1 MHEDLYL
8 GELVGKSL
16 EVRSTPE
23 RGRGLYATKR
33 PVGQPA
39 LIFTES
45 SLGKIIQVS
54 PCYKRGLA
62 CSLCGHV
69 LGSPVWQLQK
79 LTGLQRRADSD
90 ILNES
95 LSEIL
100 EGQPLFSRV
109 PPLFCSIACLREHER
124 ILGRLR
130 SQRKAARLFARY
142 SRKVGC
148 VFHMLALK
156 LLCWCIAEVEKSP
169 ERAAAPLRALC
180 SRLYWEAV
188 DMPSEPAEQAAFKA
202 KLQKETEI
210 SRQLALRA
218 LGPGLELLPIDLK
231 QFLEPV
237 GYAKLLGSLCSNCT
251 SVKYISPVLQY
262 ILQID
267 SMKDGACKTAA
278 IRELEPWIRSL
289 AKNPLDMDG
298 SDVGEAAGEDEQKL
312 ISWSAAKPLH
322 FSTALIPP
330 FRGYAIFPRMALM
343 NHSCKPSCGI
353 EFDFAGRIFV
363 LQQPYVDIKPGVEL
377 TISYL
382 DSSLESEERLQAAG
396 MAAAIPNGVRWIPG
410 FENRRVYAGPA
421 FRRSPAI
428 VEEGRGLVD
437 PEMPPLEERV
447 YLVTGATKGHG
458 LETAMRLLDSGC
470 SVILHGKS
478 EDLLKRYLSDLSDSF
493 ETHKIDGFECDL
505 QEMEDVESLASLI
518 AERHPRIHGILHNA
532 ATIDGSFTGK
542 RKYTFNFH
550 AEQTMAVNALA
561 PFYLTSLLLPQLE
574 AAGNARVMFAT
585 SPTMGGSDHLDDLKC
600 ERYWTGLHSYRLSKL
615 CLEMVAKE
623 MHLRYGAAPN
633 LTFHSF
639 NPGTADTKLMRQGT
653 VYGAGKKMGRG
664 RKIVKTEQ
672 PNYLPAPRV
681 RKAAY
686 FAMVDDKYQ
695 RESGHFVGDAEKM
708 PQVIQDAAAR
718 EKLWQE
724 FVELTG
730 AQWPEARARVRTEEE
745 GVLLA

>member
-39 LIFTES
+39 LIFSES

-54 PCYKRGLA
+54 PGYKRGLA

-109 PPLFCSIACLREHER
+109 PPLFCSTACMHEHER

-156 LLCWCIAEVEKSP
+156 LLCWCIAEVDRFP
-169 ERAAAPLRALC
+169 DRAAAPLRALC

-188 DMPSEPAEQAAFKA
+188 DMPAEPEQAAFKA
-202 KLQKETEI
+202 KLQKETET

-231 QFLEPV
+231 HFLEPV

-267 SMKDGACKTAA
+267 AMKDGACKTAA

-289 AKNPLDMDG
+289 ANNPLDLDG

-312 ISWSAAKPLH
+312 ITWSAAKPLH
-322 FSTALIPP
+322 FSTSLIPP

-382 DSSLESEERLQAAG
+382 DSSLESEEDHRVMGRKRRRDQLL
-396 MAAAIPNGVRWIPG
+396 PYG
-410 FENRRVYAGPA
+410 FVC
-421 FRRSPAI
+421 
-428 VEEGRGLVD
+428 D
-437 PEMPPLEERV
+437 
-447 YLVTGATKGHG
+447 
-458 LETAMRLLDSGC
+458 C
-470 SVILHGKS
+470 
-478 EDLLKRYLSDLSDSF
+478 DLLSKSMDALLALPGCWRTCLDTCLCADAEPRCALQRPHKTE
-493 ETHKIDGFECDL
+493 ETR
-505 QEMEDVESLASLI
+505 Q
-518 AERHPRIHGILHNA
+518 NW
-532 ATIDGSFTGK
+532 T
-542 RKYTFNFH
+542 
-550 AEQTMAVNALA
+550 
-561 PFYLTSLLLPQLE
+561 
-574 AAGNARVMFAT
+574 NAR
-585 SPTMGGSDHLDDLKC
+585 LD
-600 ERYWTGLHSYRLSKL
+600 RL
-615 CLEMVAKE
+615 
-623 MHLRYGAAPN
+623 
-633 LTFHSF
+633 
-639 NPGTADTKLMRQGT
+639 
-653 VYGAGKKMGRG
+653 
-664 RKIVKTEQ
+664 
-672 PNYLPAPRV
+672 
-681 RKAAY
+681 
-686 FAMVDDKYQ
+686 
-695 RESGHFVGDAEKM
+695 
-708 PQVIQDAAAR
+708 
-718 EKLWQE
+718 
-724 FVELTG
+724 
-730 AQWPEARARVRTEEE
+730 
-745 GVLLA
+745 

>member
-267 SMKDGACKTAA
+267 AMKDGACKTAA

-382 DSSLESEERLQAAG
+382 DSSLESEERLQVQKTKSARSQRISLANNSTFPRALSSAFLTLVMLATTRPRPLVLQPSQAAG

-410 FENRRVYAGPA
+410 FENRRVYAVGQVCETLSEVHRDAPGWYLLG
-421 FRRSPAI
+421 PAI

-505 QEMEDVESLASLI
+505 QEMEDVE
-518 AERHPRIHGILHNA
+518 
-532 ATIDGSFTGK
+532 
-542 RKYTFNFH
+542 
-550 AEQTMAVNALA
+550 
-561 PFYLTSLLLPQLE
+561 
-574 AAGNARVMFAT
+574 
-585 SPTMGGSDHLDDLKC
+585 
-600 ERYWTGLHSYRLSKL
+600 
-615 CLEMVAKE
+615 
-623 MHLRYGAAPN
+623 
-633 LTFHSF
+633 
-639 NPGTADTKLMRQGT
+639 
-653 VYGAGKKMGRG
+653 
-664 RKIVKTEQ
+664 
-672 PNYLPAPRV
+672 
-681 RKAAY
+681 
-686 FAMVDDKYQ
+686 
-695 RESGHFVGDAEKM
+695 
-708 PQVIQDAAAR
+708 
-718 EKLWQE
+718 
-724 FVELTG
+724 
-730 AQWPEARARVRTEEE
+730 
-745 GVLLA
+745 

>member
-1 MHEDLYL
+1 LIDCGPAIHCLMAM
-8 GELVGKSL
+8 SMIMNRCRRSSQL
-16 EVRSTPE
+16 ET
-23 RGRGLYATKR
+23 RGAS
-33 PVGQPA
+33 QSA
-39 LIFTES
+39 
-45 SLGKIIQVS
+45 VS
-54 PCYKRGLA
+54 PL
-62 CSLCGHV
+62 V
-69 LGSPVWQLQK
+69 
-79 LTGLQRRADSD
+79 
-90 ILNES
+90 
-95 LSEIL
+95 
-100 EGQPLFSRV
+100 
-109 PPLFCSIACLREHER
+109 
-124 ILGRLR
+124 
-130 SQRKAARLFARY
+130 
-142 SRKVGC
+142 
-148 VFHMLALK
+148 
-156 LLCWCIAEVEKSP
+156 
-169 ERAAAPLRALC
+169 ALC
-180 SRLYWEAV
+180 CLSSV
-188 DMPSEPAEQAAFKA
+188 
-202 KLQKETEI
+202 
-210 SRQLALRA
+210 
-218 LGPGLELLPIDLK
+218 LL
-231 QFLEPV
+231 V
-237 GYAKLLGSLCSNCT
+237 
-251 SVKYISPVLQY
+251 
-262 ILQID
+262 
-267 SMKDGACKTAA
+267 
-278 IRELEPWIRSL
+278 
-289 AKNPLDMDG
+289 
-298 SDVGEAAGEDEQKL
+298 
-312 ISWSAAKPLH
+312 
-322 FSTALIPP
+322 FS
-330 FRGYAIFPRMALM
+330 
-343 NHSCKPSCGI
+343 
-353 EFDFAGRIFV
+353 
-363 LQQPYVDIKPGVEL
+363 
-377 TISYL
+377 
-382 DSSLESEERLQAAG
+382 QAAG
-396 MAAAIPNGVRWIPG
+396 MAAATPDGVRWIPG

-437 PEMPPLEERV
+437 PDMPPLEERV

-505 QEMEDVESLASLI
+505 QEMEDVEALAGLI
-518 AERHPRIHGILHNA
+518 AERHSRIHGILHNA

-585 SPTMGGSDHLDDLKC
+585 SPTMGGSDHLNDLKC
-600 ERYWTGLHSYRLSKL
+600 KRYWTGLHSYRLSKL

-730 AQWPEARARVRTEEE
+730 AQWPESKAGVRTKEE

>member
-298 SDVGEAAGEDEQKL
+298 SDVGEAVCVCVCM
-312 ISWSAAKPLH
+312 W
-322 FSTALIPP
+322 
-330 FRGYAIFPRMALM
+330 
-343 NHSCKPSCGI
+343 
-353 EFDFAGRIFV
+353 
-363 LQQPYVDIKPGVEL
+363 
-377 TISYL
+377 
-382 DSSLESEERLQAAG
+382 
-396 MAAAIPNGVRWIPG
+396 
-410 FENRRVYAGPA
+410 
-421 FRRSPAI
+421 
-428 VEEGRGLVD
+428 
-437 PEMPPLEERV
+437 
-447 YLVTGATKGHG
+447 
-458 LETAMRLLDSGC
+458 
-470 SVILHGKS
+470 
-478 EDLLKRYLSDLSDSF
+478 
-493 ETHKIDGFECDL
+493 CD
-505 QEMEDVESLASLI
+505 
-518 AERHPRIHGILHNA
+518 
-532 ATIDGSFTGK
+532 
-542 RKYTFNFH
+542 
-550 AEQTMAVNALA
+550 
-561 PFYLTSLLLPQLE
+561 
-574 AAGNARVMFAT
+574 
-585 SPTMGGSDHLDDLKC
+585 
-600 ERYWTGLHSYRLSKL
+600 
-615 CLEMVAKE
+615 
-623 MHLRYGAAPN
+623 
-633 LTFHSF
+633 
-639 NPGTADTKLMRQGT
+639 DT
-653 VYGAGKKMGRG
+653 
-664 RKIVKTEQ
+664 
-672 PNYLPAPRV
+672 
-681 RKAAY
+681 
-686 FAMVDDKYQ
+686 
-695 RESGHFVGDAEKM
+695 
-708 PQVIQDAAAR
+708 
-718 EKLWQE
+718 
-724 FVELTG
+724 
-730 AQWPEARARVRTEEE
+730 VRT
-745 GVLLA
+745 V